1 MESFTEILQSTRR
14 KTPLVH
20 FITNYV
26 TVNDCANITLAAGA
40 SPIMA
45 DDAREAGQIAGL
57 CSALVL
63 NIGTLSERTV
73 RAMLLAGQTANLLG
87 RPVVL
92 DPVGAG
98 ASDFRNDTAL
108 RLLREVRCAVIKGNN
123 AEISF
128 LAGGLAAAR
137 GVDAGPENL
146 VTEENLAESARRAQQ
161 LAALTGAVIVIS
173 GPIDIVADSREAW
186 AVRNGHPLMAR
197 ITGTGCMSAAVTGA
211 FLGANPYAPLQ
222 ACICAMTAM
231 GVCGELA
238 HEKLLAVGGG
248 NGTYRMLLLD
258 AMSQLD
264 ASTLGARGRLER
276 L

>member
-1 MESFTEILQSTRR
+1 MENFTEILGATRQA
-14 KTPLVH
+14 TPLVH

-26 TVNDCANITLAAGA
+26 TVNDCANITLAAGG

-87 RPVVL
+87 RPVIL

-146 VTEENLAESARRAQQ
+146 VTEENLAESARRAQ
-161 LAALTGAVIVIS
+161 
-173 GPIDIVADSREAW
+173 
-186 AVRNGHPLMAR
+186 
-197 ITGTGCMSAAVTGA
+197 
-211 FLGANPYAPLQ
+211 
-222 ACICAMTAM
+222 
-231 GVCGELA
+231 
-238 HEKLLAVGGG
+238 
-248 NGTYRMLLLD
+248 
-258 AMSQLD
+258 
-264 ASTLGARGRLER
+264 
-276 L
+276 